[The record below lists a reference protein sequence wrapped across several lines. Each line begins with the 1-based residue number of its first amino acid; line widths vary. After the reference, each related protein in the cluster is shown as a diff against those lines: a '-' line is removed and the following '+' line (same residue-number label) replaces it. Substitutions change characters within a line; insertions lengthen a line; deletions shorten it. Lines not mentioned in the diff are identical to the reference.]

1 MARKKKQEVILLHGN
16 SAFTKD
22 QIGNA
27 GLVQGELVIEHGK
40 NNVTGEAVT
49 KIHTIDNTG
58 AELATF
64 IDEKAINKLVN
75 AVETKVDTLETVV
88 GNETNGLVKDVAAN
102 KTAISDLQDALGMG
116 ISGTGVTARVEAL
129 EGVVGDE
136 SKGLVKDVK
145 DLQSDLN
152 TKTTGIKDR
161 LEAVEGK
168 ADTNADEITAL
179 KKTVNGEGEDTG
191 LVGKV
196 AANEE
201 AIGTNAG
208 EIAKL
213 KEYVV
218 DGYTPEGE
226 GAEKVNGLLDRVTVL
241 ENAIGDADAEGSIV
255 DKLND
260 AKTAIE
266 ALQDTVGDESK
277 GLVKDVKD
285 LQATVGD
292 ATKGLVKDVA
302 ANKTATETNATA
314 IDGLDKI
321 VNGYTPEDGEKVEGL
336 VDKVAANKT
345 AIETLEKQISTDI
358 ATELGKLDVTAGD
371 EDKAVTKY
379 VSYVEQTDGKISAHY
394 ETLDAANVAAKYPH
408 GETAAEMTVQQ
419 ALDKLSAQDEAL
431 GGQIEAVDARID
443 TRIDA
448 ILGSDKANDGT
459 TQLTIR
465 EIANAEL
472 AKQLIPSGATEALD
486 TLQEIAAWIQAHPED
501 AAAMNA
507 DIANLKTALAGY
519 VDVDESGK
527 VTVTKV
533 KGVIEALALRLDN
546 KDAELN
552 NAINNAITAL
562 TGTITATKNEI
573 DAYTVNGKK
582 ISENPSLVSDDI
594 KMTTVVGAEQGVTE
608 QTVQEA
614 IAQVQANV
622 GTAEGKITN
631 LTAELN
637 KVNVTGVDGVKVEK
651 SDRTFT
657 VSIEK
662 IDAGSYDD

>member
-1 MARKKKQEVILLHGN
+1 MARKKKQEVILLHGKSQFN
-16 SAFTKD
+16 MQAAQEVNLK
-22 QIGNA
+22 
-27 GLVQGELVIEHGK
+27 LGELVVEHSEDGDVK
-40 NNVTGEAVT
+40 LHTLNNAGNGLGTFVT
-49 KIHTIDNTG
+49 
-58 AELATF
+58 
-64 IDEKAINKLVN
+64 
-75 AVETKVDTLETVV
+75 ETKVDGKVKVVADKVDNLETVV
-88 GNETNGLVKDVAAN
+88 GDAKGGLVKDVATNAQ
-102 KTAISDLQDALGMG
+102 AISDLQDALGMG
-116 ISGTGVTARVEAL
+116 TSGTGVTARVEAL

-145 DLQSDLN
+145 DLQSELDDQEN
-152 TKTTGIKDR
+152 GIKVR
-161 LEAVEGK
+161 LDAVEDK

-201 AIGTNAG
+201 AIGTNAD

-266 ALQDTVGDESK
+266 ALQDTVGDAEG
-277 GLVKDVKD
+277 GLVKDVAD

-336 VDKVAANKT
+336 VEKVAANKT
-345 AIETLEKQISTDI
+345 AIEGLKTQIG
-358 ATELGKLDVTAGD
+358 TELGKLDVTAGD

-419 ALDKLSAQDEAL
+419 ALDKLSAQDEVL
-431 GGQIEAVDARID
+431 GGEIDDVDA
-443 TRIDA
+443 RIDA
-448 ILGSDKANDGT
+448 ILGSDKATGGNVV
-459 TQLTIR
+459 QLTIR
-465 EIANAEL
+465 QIANAEL
-472 AKQLIPSGATEALD
+472 AAQLLAGPDGVVD
-486 TLQEIAAWIQAHPED
+486 NFKTLQELAAWLEQHPED

-519 VDVDESGK
+519 IVTGEDG
-527 VTVTKV
+527 TVTITDV
-533 KGVIEALALRLDN
+533 KGVIDTLAQRLDN
-546 KDAELN
+546 KDTELN
-552 NAINNAITAL
+552 NTITAL
-562 TGTITATKNEI
+562 TGTVTANKNAI

-582 ISENPSLVSDDI
+582 ISENPSLVSGDI
-594 KMTTVVGAEQGVTE
+594 KMTAVVGAELPVPE

-622 GTAEGKITN
+622 TTVTN
-631 LTAELN
+631 RVET
-637 KVNVTGVDGVKVEK
+637 VDGRI
-651 SDRTFT
+651 DAI
-657 VSIEK
+657 SIEGTGIVVERDADK
-662 IDAGSYDD
+662 FTININVIDAGSYDDDTTEA